1 MRPSTAGRWSLAA
14 LVVVIALIVAIWPRD
29 RSDPP
34 PATGPGTAA
43 PSTAPVDRR
52 PQDGAQALAPLRETA
67 ALDPCPQ
74 PGGSTPAPAGPL
86 AGLVFECVSDGSSVD
101 LAAALAGK
109 PAVVN
114 LWAWWC
120 APCAEELPVLQDYA
134 ARVGEEVT
142 VVTVHTDP
150 NESNALGRL
159 ADYDVHL
166 PGVQDGSGR
175 VQAAVGAPAVL
186 PVTVLLRADGSVAAV
201 LPIPFRSADEVASVV
216 EEHLGVAA

>member
-29 RSDPP
+29 RGDTPSAAGSG
-34 PATGPGTAA
+34 PATPSAA
-43 PSTAPVDRR
+43 SVDRR
-52 PQDGAQALAPLRETA
+52 PQDDAQVLAPLREAA
-67 ALDPCPQ
+67 ALESCPR
-74 PGGSTPAPAGPL
+74 PGVPGPAAGPL
-86 AGLVFECVSDGSSVD
+86 AGLVFECVGDGSSVD
-101 LAAALAGK
+101 LAAALAGR

-120 APCAEELPVLQDYA
+120 GPCAEELPVLEEYA
-134 ARVGEEVT
+134 ARVGDAVT

-150 NESNALGRL
+150 NESNALSKL
-159 ADYDVHL
+159 ADYAVRL

-175 VQAAVGAPAVL
+175 VRAAVGAPAVL

-201 LPIPFRSADEVASVV
+201 LPIPFRSADEVASLV

>member
-34 PATGPGTAA
+34 PATGSGPVT
-43 PSTAPVDRR
+43 PSAAPVDRR
-52 PQDGAQALAPLRETA
+52 PQDDAQSLAPLRETA

-74 PGGSTPAPAGPL
+74 SGVSSPAPAGPL
-86 AGLVFECVSDGSSVD
+86 AGLVFECVGDGSSVD
-101 LAAALAGK
+101 LATALAGK

-120 APCAEELPVLQDYA
+120 APCAEELPILQDYA
-134 ARVGEEVT
+134 ARVGEEIT

-159 ADYDVHL
+159 ADYGVHL

>member
-34 PATGPGTAA
+34 PATGPGPATSSA
-43 PSTAPVDRR
+43 APVDRR
-52 PQDGAQALAPLRETA
+52 PQDDAQSLAPLRETA

-74 PGGSTPAPAGPL
+74 PSASSPASAGPL
-86 AGLVFECVSDGSSVD
+86 AGLVFECVGDGSSVD

-201 LPIPFRSADEVASVV
+201 LPIPFESADEVASVV

>member
-14 LVVVIALIVAIWPRD
+14 LVVVVALIVAIWPRD
-29 RSDPP
+29 
-34 PATGPGTAA
+34 PGDTSSSGNSRTTAA
-43 PSTAPVDRR
+43 SSAPVDRR
-52 PQDGAQALAPLRETA
+52 PQDDAQSLAPLREAA
-67 ALDPCPQ
+67 ALESCPQ
-74 PGGSTPAPAGPL
+74 PGVPEPAAGPL
-86 AGLVFECVSDGSSVD
+86 AGLVFECVGDGSSVD

-120 APCAEELPVLQDYA
+120 GPCAEELPVLEEYA
-134 ARVGEEVT
+134 ARVGDAVT

-150 NESNALGRL
+150 NESNALSKL
-159 ADYDVHL
+159 ADYDVRL

-201 LPIPFRSADEVASVV
+201 LPIPFRTVDEVAAVV

>member
-14 LVVVIALIVAIWPRD
+14 LVVVLALIVAIWPRD
-29 RSDPP
+29 RDDTPP
-34 PATGPGTAA
+34 TTGSGPTMPSAA
-43 PSTAPVDRR
+43 SADRR
-52 PQDGAQALAPLRETA
+52 PQDDAQALAPLREAA
-67 ALDPCPQ
+67 ALTPCPQ
-74 PGGSTPAPAGPL
+74 PDASSSAAGPL
-86 AGLVFECVSDGSSVD
+86 AGLVFECVGDGSSVD
-101 LAAALAGK
+101 LAAALAGR

-120 APCAEELPVLQDYA
+120 APCAEELPVLEEYA
-134 ARVGEEVT
+134 ARAGETVT
-142 VVTVHTDP
+142 VVTVHTDL

-159 ADYDVHL
+159 ADYGVRL

>member
-1 MRPSTAGRWSLAA
+1 MRPSSAGRWSLAA

-29 RSDPP
+29 RGDTPSLN
-34 PATGPGTAA
+34 ASGPMT
-43 PSTAPVDRR
+43 PSTAPMDRR
-52 PQDGAQALAPLRETA
+52 PQDHPEALAPLREIA
-67 ALDPCPQ
+67 ALDSCPQ
-74 PGGSTPAPAGPL
+74 PDTSATLPAGPL
-86 AGLVFECVSDGSSVD
+86 AGLVFECVGDGSSVD

-120 APCAEELPVLQDYA
+120 APCAEELPVLEDYA
-134 ARVGEEVT
+134 ARAGGAVD

-150 NESNALGRL
+150 NEANALGKL
-159 ADYDVHL
+159 ADYGVRL

-201 LPIPFRSADEVASVV
+201 LPIPFRSADEVAAVV
-216 EEHLGVAA
+216 EEHLGVVT